1 MKWLLQTLLCLRP
14 WLRLVWFTLFLRHWL
29 VDMNL
34 EQMRKEAEEILGG
47 KDSMRIQEYLTK
59 KELKR
64 IQRKV
69 RKILWK

>member
-1 MKWLLQTLLCLRP
+1 
-14 WLRLVWFTLFLRHWL
+14 
-29 VDMNL
+29 MNL

-64 IQRKV
+64 IKRKI

>member
-1 MKWLLQTLLCLRP
+1 VFLQ
-14 WLRLVWFTLFLRHWL
+14 HWL

-47 KDSMRIQEYLTK
+47 KDTLKIQQWLTK
-59 KELKR
+59 KELQK
-64 IQRKV
+64 IQKKV

>member
-1 MKWLLQTLLCLRP
+1 
-14 WLRLVWFTLFLRHWL
+14 
-29 VDMNL
+29 MNL

-64 IQRKV
+64 IQRKI